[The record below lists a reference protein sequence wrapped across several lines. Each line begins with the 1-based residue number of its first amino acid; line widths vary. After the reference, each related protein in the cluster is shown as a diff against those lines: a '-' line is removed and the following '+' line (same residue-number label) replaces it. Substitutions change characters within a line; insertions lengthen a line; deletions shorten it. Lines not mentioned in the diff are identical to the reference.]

1 MVIMHG
7 RKMYIPFLLVWVM
20 LFVAVPAAWAYNPQV
35 NLNVVDEEIGPVLH
49 TLAKIGGMN
58 VVIDDSVSGKVT
70 VELNNVPFETAM
82 DIVTKIKGLSY
93 QKIGDVIVVGP
104 AEKMNKGFGDIHVFK
119 IQYANAADA
128 AGLISVALKD
138 SQTSSSQPSASQSAQ
153 GQKQAQNPQS
163 QQQNTADRI
172 RVDDVTNSIVFIGS
186 PGEVEQIRKILQE
199 IDVPYQQVSL
209 EAEVLSLNKTA
220 TKDLGVDWTWT
231 SASTRTTDTSSDSSS
246 SSSSSSG
253 SSSNIQTSFGRTF
266 NYQATV
272 KALITKGDATV
283 LSKPKITTINGKEAT
298 INIGDEVPIAS
309 TTTSNNITTTSYT
322 YRTAGIILKY
332 TPRISAD
339 GDITAVVHTEVSAPV
354 YVTDLKAYKFTSR
367 SADTQVRLKDGET
380 MVIGGLIGKDESD
393 SVSKIPFLSSLPL
406 VGQLFQSHGK
416 SNTETEVVIFL
427 TARIVK

>member
-1 MVIMHG
+1 MHG
-7 RKMYIPFLLVWVM
+7 RKLSVSLLLVLVM
-20 LFVAVPAAWAYNPQV
+20 LCVAPPAAWAANPLV
-35 NLNVVDEEIGPVLH
+35 SLNVVDEDIGPVLH
-49 TLAKIGGMN
+49 TLARLGGMN
-58 VVIDDSVSGKVT
+58 VVIDESVSGKVT
-70 VELNNVPFETAM
+70 LELNNIPFETAM

-93 QKIGDVIVVGP
+93 QKIGNVVVVGP
-104 AEKMNKGFGDIHVFK
+104 AEKMNKGFGDIHIFK

-128 AGLISVALKD
+128 ASLISVALKD
-138 SQTSSSQPSASQSAQ
+138 SQTASSQPSGQSAQ
-153 GQKQAQNPQS
+153 GQQQGQNSQS
-163 QQQNTADRI
+163 QQGQNISTRI

-186 PGEVEQIRKILQE
+186 PGEVEQIRKILRE
-199 IDVPYQQVSL
+199 IDVPCQQVSL

-220 TKDLGVDWTWT
+220 TKDLGIDWTWT
-231 SASTRTTDTSSDSSS
+231 STSTRSTDTSSDNSSS
-246 SSSSSSG
+246 SSSNN
-253 SSSNIQTSFGRTF
+253 SSNIQTSFGRTF

-272 KALITKGDATV
+272 KALITHGDATV
-283 LSKPKITTINGKEAT
+283 LSKPKITTINGKEAI

-354 YVTDLKAYKFTSR
+354 YVTDLKAYKFTNR

-393 SVSKIPFLSSLPL
+393 SVSKIPFLANLPL
-406 VGQLFQSHGK
+406 VGKLFQSHDK
-416 SNTETEVVIFL
+416 SKNETEVVIFL